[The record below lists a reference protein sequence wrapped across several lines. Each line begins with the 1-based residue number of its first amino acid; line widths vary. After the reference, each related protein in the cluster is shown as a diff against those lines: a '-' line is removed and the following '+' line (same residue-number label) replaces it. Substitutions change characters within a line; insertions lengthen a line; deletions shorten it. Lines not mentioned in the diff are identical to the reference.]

1 MFLLFT
7 LSKLEG
13 ISLNLTTGTYHEEF
27 DLSRQRL
34 DRTFNSGEEFSITL

>member
-13 ISLNLTTGTYHEEF
+13 ISLDLTGTYHEEF